1 MRTREQGRF
10 GNSLSQHFKP
20 ACRHKVAS
28 ASAAFKVFSYVIT
41 ALLKDRANARQGG
54 GDRVGG

>member
-1 MRTREQGRF
+1 LW
-10 GNSLSQHFKP
+10 NSLFQHFKP

-28 ASAAFKVFSYVIT
+28 ASAAFKVFSYVIA
-41 ALLKDRANARQGG
+41 ALLNDLANARQGG